1 MAYSVV
7 QKALVGMTYWVF
19 EKYRVND
26 NCTEND
32 LEWILLSL
40 HTQEKIMKATGN

>member
-7 QKALVGMTYWVF
+7 EKALADITYWVF

-26 NCTEND
+26 NYTD
-32 LEWILLSL
+32 I
-40 HTQEKIMKATGN
+40 HTQEKIVKVAGN

>member
-7 QKALVGMTYWVF
+7 GKALVGITYWVF

-26 NCTEND
+26 NYTD
-32 LEWILLSL
+32 I
-40 HTQEKIMKATGN
+40 HMQEKTVKVTGN